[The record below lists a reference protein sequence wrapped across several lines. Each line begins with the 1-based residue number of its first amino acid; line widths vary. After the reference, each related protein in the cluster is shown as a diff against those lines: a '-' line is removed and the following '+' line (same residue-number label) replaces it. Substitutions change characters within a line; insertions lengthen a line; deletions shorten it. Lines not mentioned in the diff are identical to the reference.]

1 MKAIKQ
7 YRYFLI
13 VLLASILTNLYLIH
27 SYDLKGLFISYANMY
42 DNQYQLNEN
51 KMYMESYTSNE
62 RNNLSLTQKNSEL
75 DKLLQSSDII
85 KSLFEQNET
94 LFLFV
99 CPPGYKMKDQIS
111 SFVDSLPCQS
121 VIIKMEMFKS
131 DSLRSDHVRSI
142 YLPGLK
148 DVVYSTRA
156 FCFFMN
162 KDYDKTLSFTFF
174 RNELYFWD
182 NYMQEIKGHIEN
194 KDIL

>member
-27 SYDLKGLFISYANMY
+27 SYDLKGLIISYAKMY
-42 DNQYQLNEN
+42 DNQFRLKEN
-51 KMYMESYTSNE
+51 KVFLEDYTNNE
-62 RNNLSLTQKNSEL
+62 RNNLSLTQKNSEM
-75 DKLLQSSDII
+75 DKLLQSNDTI

-99 CPPGYKMKDQIS
+99 CPPGYKMSDKIY
-111 SFVDSLPCQS
+111 SFVDSLPFQS
-121 VIIKMEMFKS
+121 VIIKTEMFKS
-131 DSLRSDHVRSI
+131 DMLKSDNIRSVYIPD
-142 YLPGLK
+142 LK
-148 DVVYSTRA
+148 NSVQSTRA
-156 FCFFMN
+156 YCFFMN